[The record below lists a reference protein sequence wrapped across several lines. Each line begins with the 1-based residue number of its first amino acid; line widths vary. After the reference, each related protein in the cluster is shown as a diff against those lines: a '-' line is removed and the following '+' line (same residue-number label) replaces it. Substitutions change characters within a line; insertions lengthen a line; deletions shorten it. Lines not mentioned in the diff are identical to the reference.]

1 MLPSRNTLIGLAA
14 GGSLALMLG
23 ALGFQHLGDL
33 APCKMCIWQR
43 YPHVIAVVI
52 GVLAIAIRGPLMP
65 MLGMLAALTT
75 SLFGAFHAGVEQG
88 WWEGPT
94 TCSSASGAGLS
105 EDEFFNS
112 IINAQVIRCDEIPW
126 QMMGL
131 SLAGWNAVISLGLA
145 LLWYLALRRS
155 CPLRPAGPS
164 VVPCA
169 ISNPATTP
177 APTSTAPMS
186 RASFRPAGS

>member
-14 GGSLALMLG
+14 GGSAALMLG

-94 TCSSASGAGLS
+94 TCTSASGAGLS

-155 CPLRPAGPS
+155 
-164 VVPCA
+164 
-169 ISNPATTP
+169 
-177 APTSTAPMS
+177 
-186 RASFRPAGS
+186 